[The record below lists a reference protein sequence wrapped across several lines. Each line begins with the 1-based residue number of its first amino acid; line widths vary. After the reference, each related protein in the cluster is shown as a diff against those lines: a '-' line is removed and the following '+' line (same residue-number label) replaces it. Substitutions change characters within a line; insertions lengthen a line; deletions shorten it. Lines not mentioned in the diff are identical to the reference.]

1 MTKPIPEKLS
11 TQIDAGV
18 KLAIAKAIE
27 KHRRLGESISIW
39 QDNQVVTLTAEQI
52 PPLKSEIIS
61 EQNPEVL
68 RSE

>member
-27 KHRRLGESISIW
+27 KHRRLGQSISIW